1 MDSAADA
8 LLFLSAAT
16 GVFPPDIACEQLLTL
31 RVIFVLI
38 EVLDQ
43 QFSMSLAVSH
53 HLRCREF
60 IRSSIEKF
68 GYALSTVLCCH
79 AVLRRES
86 ARASGPESARHLGE
100 DWRAAPPGLIYTRRE
115 DTRSTNR
122 KQVLNASS

>member
-1 MDSAADA
+1 MDSAADV

-68 GYALSTVLCCH
+68 GYALSTVFLAAMLFYDENPREHQVRSQPGIWEKTGVLHLRVPSIH
-79 AVLRRES
+79 AAKTLVQ
-86 ARASGPESARHLGE
+86 
-100 DWRAAPPGLIYTRRE
+100 LIA
-115 DTRSTNR
+115 N
-122 KQVLNASS
+122 KC